1 MKKLVERI
9 TTDKGIVLTLEY
21 YTEENKYLLT
31 VEKGNEVSKFEG
43 SLEEIQKAAKEYFVK
58 SLKYLKDQLEIKELE
73 ELFKRSWKWK

>member
-73 ELFKRSWKWK
+73 ELFKRS